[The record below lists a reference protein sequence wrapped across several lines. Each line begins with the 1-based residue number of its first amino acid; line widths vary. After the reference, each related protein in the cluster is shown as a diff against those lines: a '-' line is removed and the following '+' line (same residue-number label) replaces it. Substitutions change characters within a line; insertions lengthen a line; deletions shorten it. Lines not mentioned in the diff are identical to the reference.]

1 MNIFQRCINLNSKLK
16 QLSTIRKVNLSSCQS
31 GLKNELNEET
41 GVQTL
46 TLNRPQRLN
55 AIDSKLYAAI
65 PKALIDASENPNV
78 KMTVITGAGRYFSSG
93 NDLADFAITW
103 YYYLIE
109 THLFSY
115 QNESEILKIIQ

>member
-1 MNIFQRCINLNSKLK
+1 M
-16 QLSTIRKVNLSSCQS
+16 T
-31 GLKNELNEET
+31 NEVNEET

-65 PKALIDASENPNV
+65 PKALIDASEDPKV
-78 KMTVITGAGRYFSSG
+78 KMTVLTGSGRYFSSG

-103 YYYLIE
+103 
-109 THLFSY
+109 
-115 QNESEILKIIQ
+115 

>member
-1 MNIFQRCINLNSKLK
+1 MNLFQRCINLNSKLK
-16 QLSTIRKVNLSSCQS
+16 QLSTIRKANLSGCQA
-31 GLKNELNEET
+31 GMTNEVNEET

-65 PKALIDASENPNV
+65 PKALIDASEDPKV
-78 KMTVITGAGRYFSSG
+78 KMTVLTGSGRYFSSG

-103 YYYLIE
+103 
-109 THLFSY
+109 
-115 QNESEILKIIQ
+115 